1 MSAANPFDAPDFW
14 RQARQLFHALST
26 LPVSQHAAHLRDAAP
41 SPEVFAAVQRLL
53 ALRNELTG
61 SIGLPEPDD
70 VAKALGDALADGETE
85 TAIAEFRLERLIGEG
100 GMGRVYL
107 ATRELGDTTQHVALK
122 IVPRAA
128 DGRRLVEQLRR

>member
-1 MSAANPFDAPDFW
+1 MHAVTSLDDPGFW
-14 RQARQLFHALST
+14 RRVRALFHALST
-26 LPVSQHAAHLRDAAP
+26 LPAAAQAAYLRDAAP
-41 SPEVFAAVQRLL
+41 SPEVREAARRLL
-53 ALRNELTG
+53 TLRDELTG
-61 SIGLPEPDD
+61 SRGLPDAGHAAHAMDD
-70 VAKALGDALADGETE
+70 AFVDEDSAPATTG
-85 TAIAEFRLERLIGEG
+85 FYLERLIGEG